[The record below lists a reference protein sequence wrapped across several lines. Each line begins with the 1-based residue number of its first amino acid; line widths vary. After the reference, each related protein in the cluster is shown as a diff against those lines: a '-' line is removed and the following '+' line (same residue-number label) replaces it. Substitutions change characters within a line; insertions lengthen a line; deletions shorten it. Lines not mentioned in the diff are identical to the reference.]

1 MASEAYREF
10 ADVEDWDPE
19 DERESPNKEAL
30 AVHDAIFDYKLDKMT
45 RGVERPSGRLKQ
57 LVAERHGLRRLG

>member
-1 MASEAYREF
+1 MSDETH
-10 ADVEDWDPE
+10 E
-19 DERESPNKEAL
+19 DEAESHESPDKEAD

-57 LVAERHGLRRLG
+57 LVAERHGLRRIGRSLS